1 MNNTIYNSTCNND
14 NILPTIL
21 PPANRIVA
29 LGDVH
34 GDIKLV
40 IDCLLLSKVIVKTS
54 NNQNDKKKIIS
65 VKINSKV
72 TYYKWCGQDTII
84 VQIGD
89 QNDSCRPNNSDTS
102 SCNGDKDYADDINIL
117 QFFTKL
123 NKLAKLD
130 NGAVYSLLGNHE
142 IMNVEGNFTYTS
154 KANID
159 SFKTYIDPYT
169 KQTFKTPFSA
179 ITHAYSNGNEYAN
192 LLGCTRHSVLII
204 GDFLFIHAGIDKE
217 FIKNFRGRDKLPL
230 LNDVVK
236 KWLLNTLD
244 KTKIDSDT
252 LKKTLSDS
260 TYSPFWNRVLGNLP
274 SNLPFSDSN
283 CQEHLSPIIDSY
295 KIKGLII
302 GHTPQ
307 MKDGIN
313 STCGNQVFRIDFGGS
328 KAFDINTSS
337 EENLKREPQV
347 LEILKLNDG
356 LYKYSVL
363 FENKEAYNLYV
374 PDDNTAFSRIE
385 SVMPN

>member
-1 MNNTIYNSTCNND
+1 MNNNIYNSSCNNE

-21 PPANRIVA
+21 PPANRIIA
-29 LGDVH
+29 IGDVH

-40 IDCLLLSKVIVKTS
+40 IDCLLISKVIVKTS

-72 TYYKWCGQDTII
+72 NYYKWCGKDTIV

-102 SCNGDKDYADDINIL
+102 SCNGDNDYADDINIL
-117 QFFTKL
+117 HFFTKL

-130 NGAVYSLLGNHE
+130 NGGVYSLIGNHE
-142 IMNVEGNFTYTS
+142 IMNVEGNFSYTS

-169 KQTFKTPFSA
+169 KQKFKTPFNA

-192 LLGCTRHSVLII
+192 LLACTRHSVLII

-217 FIKNFRGRDKLPL
+217 FLNNFRGREKLPI
-230 LNDVVK
+230 LNDIVK

-244 KTKIDSDT
+244 NTKIDEDT
-252 LKKTLSDS
+252 LNKILSDS

-274 SNLPFSDSN
+274 PNLPYSDDK

-313 STCGNQVFRIDFGGS
+313 STCGNKVFRIDFGGS
-328 KAFDINTSS
+328 KAFDNKTSS

-347 LEILKLNDG
+347 LEILKLDNDM
-356 LYKYSVL
+356 YKYTVL
-363 FENKEAYNLYV
+363 FDNKEEYNLYV
-374 PDDNTAFSRIE
+374 PDDNTAFGRIE
-385 SVMPN
+385 SVLPN